1 MRGVVLDERFR
12 IGEPLG
18 SGAVGEVWAAQDDR
32 MRRDV
37 AVKLVHGTLGAREAE
52 TQARFRREVQLAA
65 RLSHPNIVTVHDGGD
80 AAVGGRQVFYLVME
94 LVPGLSLHRHLRES
108 PGPPWQTAVGWAV
121 QIAQALVA
129 AHGHG
134 VIHRDIK
141 PANVLLTPEGTA
153 KVLDF
158 GVAKFVGE
166 TLSAQFLT
174 ATGTP
179 LGSPPYMSPEQAEG
193 VRELD
198 HRSDLYSLG
207 CLLYHAVTG
216 RPPFVSESPLAVL
229 RMQLDEVPVPPG
241 TLVEGLPEALNDLI
255 VGLLAKNPDD
265 RPMDAAAVADA
276 LVTLLIDGPL
286 PPGGDMPD
294 LTGLGPVG
302 SAAGRMIDKVWEM
315 RMRTEADC
323 AAMRKVARQEAV
335 REAELIRSRA
345 ESDAALIHAQ
355 AQFEAHRVRA
365 DARGEAERIL
375 AETREEAVQGNG
387 AVRER
392 RPGERVLPRFDEEP
406 YGYEPAEVGQRL
418 KTTLA
423 KLDWMWDRMAVLVKR
438 IREIAELLDEGRDQ
452 DVRWR
457 RASEL
462 VIRGAEQARQRS
474 YHMPQGRRPEFFALF
489 PSAEQ
494 YGHNRAQVNEY
505 FDMLQGQQAAW
516 RKVLSTLEMT
526 VDDGERLLQGDGL
539 SPK

>member
-1 MRGVVLDERFR
+1 MQGAVLDERFR
-12 IGEPLG
+12 IGELLG
-18 SGAVGEVWAAQDDR
+18 YGAVGEVWAAQDER
-32 MRRDV
+32 LQREV
-37 AVKLVHGTLGAREAE
+37 AVKLVNGMFGAGEAE
-52 TQARFRREVQLAA
+52 RQARFRREVRLAA
-65 RLSHPNIVTVHDGGD
+65 RLSHPNIVTVHDWGD
-80 AAVGGRQVFYLVME
+80 GTVGGRHVFYLVME
-94 LVPGLSLHRHLRES
+94 RVQGQSLQRRLQTS
-108 PGPPWQTAVGWAV
+108 PGTPWRTAAGWAV

-129 AHGHG
+129 AHAHG

-141 PANVLLTPEGTA
+141 PANVLLTPEGAA

-166 TLSAQFLT
+166 AMSVHYLT

-216 RPPFVSESPLAVL
+216 RPPFVSESQIAVL

-241 TLVEGLPEALNDLI
+241 ALVEGLPGALNDLI
-255 VGLLAKNPDD
+255 VGLLAKSPAD
-265 RPMDAAAVADA
+265 RPGDAAAVADA

-286 PPGGDMPD
+286 PSGGDTPD
-294 LTGLGPVG
+294 LAGLGPAG
-302 SAAGRMIDKVWEM
+302 SAAGRLIDKVWEM
-315 RMRTEADC
+315 RLRAEADC
-323 AAMRKVARQEAV
+323 AALRKVARQEAA

-345 ESDAALIHAQ
+345 ESDAALIQAQ
-355 AQFEAHRVRA
+355 AQYEAHRLREE
-365 DARGEAERIL
+365 AREEAERIL

-406 YGYEPAEVGQRL
+406 YGYEPAEVAQRL
-418 KTTLA
+418 KAALA
-423 KLDWMWDRMAVLVKR
+423 GLDRMWDRMAVLVQR
-438 IREIAELLDEGRDQ
+438 IREITELLDEGRDL

-457 RASEL
+457 RVSEL
-462 VIRGAEQARQRS
+462 AVRAAEQARQRS
-474 YHMPQGRRPEFFALF
+474 YHMPRGRGPEFAALF
-489 PSAEQ
+489 PAAAQ

-516 RKVLSTLEMT
+516 RKVLTTLEKT
-526 VDDGERLLQGDGL
+526 VDDGERLLHGDGPP
-539 SPK
+539 PK